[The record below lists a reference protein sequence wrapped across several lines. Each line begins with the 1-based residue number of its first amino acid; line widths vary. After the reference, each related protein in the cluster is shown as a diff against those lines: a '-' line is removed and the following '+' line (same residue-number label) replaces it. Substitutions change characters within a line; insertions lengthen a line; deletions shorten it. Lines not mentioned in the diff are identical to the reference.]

1 MSLEE
6 AEAAHFDE
14 VVASFLAYRVHSL
27 TELATY
33 CSTILKSFPRD
44 DFELIGLNPTLMVQQ
59 VSSAITVNQQVLE
72 LIVCAHLGSIP
83 NHLYKIPVEPRNHSK
98 ARTTLKQIVR
108 EWSTAGQVERDQAFR
123 PILDALKDNLEISSR
138 RPRVMCPGS
147 GMGRLPFEICKLGFD
162 CQGNEFSYHM
172 IIACNLVLNTGL
184 ERDSLSVFPAVHA
197 RANRQF
203 ADSTFTAVTFP
214 DAVPAEELIPG
225 VSGEL
230 SLAAGEFAEVY
241 GESRDE
247 WDGVAT
253 CFFLDTAKN
262 ICQYIRI
269 FAHALIA
276 GGGWVN
282 CGPLL
287 YHFAEAVDDVSI
299 EMSWSQV
306 KPLIEKYFT
315 IKEERM
321 IKCQYTALEGLMSN
335 TVYDC
340 IFFVAVRNDEQ
351 VSGVSRS
358 VYF

>member
-1 MSLEE
+1 MSEE
-6 AEAAHFDE
+6 AETAHFNE
-14 VVASFLAYRVHSL
+14 VVASFLAYRVQSL

-33 CSTILKSFPRD
+33 CSTVLKRFPRD
-44 DFELIGLNPTLMVQQ
+44 DFALFGLNPTLWVSDISKCVQ
-59 VSSAITVNQQVLE
+59 INQEVLE
-72 LIVCAHLGSIP
+72 LMVSAHLGSIP
-83 NHLYKIPVEPRNHSK
+83 ADFYKIPVEQRNHSK

-108 EWSTAGQVERDQAFR
+108 EWSSAGKAERDQAFQ
-123 PILDALKDNLEISSR
+123 PILDGLRANLEITTR

-147 GMGRLPFEICKLGFD
+147 GMGRLPYEICKMGFD

-172 IIACNLVLNTGL
+172 IIACNLVLNTGI
-184 ERDSLSVFPAVHA
+184 ERDSLSVFPAIHS
-197 RANRQF
+197 RASRST
-203 ADSTFTAVTFP
+203 ADAAFTSVTFP
-214 DAVPAEELIPG
+214 DAVPADELIPG

-241 GESRDE
+241 GDSRSE

-269 FAHALIA
+269 FANALVT
-276 GGGWVN
+276 GGVWVN

-287 YHFAEAVDDVSI
+287 YHFAEAVDDISM
-299 EMSWSQV
+299 ELSWSEV
-306 KPLIEKYFT
+306 KQLIEKYFV

-321 IKCQYTALEGLMSN
+321 VDCQYTALEGMMSN
-335 TVYDC
+335 TVYHC
-340 IFFVAVRNDEQ
+340 INFVAIRNDTA
-351 VSGVSRS
+351 VTGVSSS